1 VKGFVSEKMSVNHYI
16 GVVCGVPESSFLTIN
31 LLRSD
36 INNPKR
42 QAMIVEEILG
52 LIFNFWTGLAILT
65 IVALKS
71 SVKFVPQN
79 RAFVV
84 ERFGKYTRTME
95 AGLNFLFPFIDK
107 VMYDQSLK
115 EHAFDVPSQAAITKD
130 NISLVVDGVLY
141 IKLVDPYKA
150 SYGVDR
156 YIYAVTQLAQTTMRS
171 EIGKIDL
178 DKTFE
183 ERESLNTQIVNAI
196 NVASAPWGVQVM
208 RYEIKDIEPPRTI
221 LDAMERQMKAEREK
235 RATILE
241 SEGERQSVINVAEGA
256 KRSQVLAAE
265 ADKAE
270 QILRAEGE
278 AQAIIAVADAQAKAL
293 ETVGK
298 VANTDEG
305 QKAVQLE
312 LADKAI
318 SAKHAI
324 AKDST
329 VVLLPD
335 DNSNAASI
343 VAEAMTIINTLNSD
357 KTITQKPGTQ

>member
-1 VKGFVSEKMSVNHYI
+1 MGADE
-16 GVVCGVPESSFLTIN
+16 
-31 LLRSD
+31 LL
-36 INNPKR
+36 
-42 QAMIVEEILG
+42 AV
-52 LIFNFWTGLAILT
+52 IFNFWTGLAVLIIIL
-65 IVALKS
+65 VKS
-71 SVKFVPQN
+71 SIKFVPQN

-84 ERFGKYTRTME
+84 ERFGKYNKTMV
-95 AGLNFLFPFIDK
+95 AGLNLLFPFIDK
-107 VMYDQSLK
+107 VAYDQSLK

-141 IKLVDPYKA
+141 LKLLDAYKA
-150 SYGVDR
+150 SYGVDN
-156 YIYAVTQLAQTTMRS
+156 YVYAVSQLAQTTMRS

-183 ERESLNTQIVNAI
+183 ERESLNINIVNAI
-196 NVASAPWGVQVM
+196 NMASEPWGVQVM

-241 SEGERQSVINVAEGA
+241 SEGNRQSAINVAQGA
-256 KRSQVLAAE
+256 KQAQVLAAE

-293 ETVGK
+293 DTVGQ
-298 VANTDEG
+298 VANTVEG
-305 QKAVQLE
+305 QKAIQLD

-329 VVLLPD
+329 VVLLPES
-335 DNSNAASI
+335 NSSAANV
-343 VAEAMTIINTLNSD
+343 VAEAMTIINTLNSE
-357 KTITQKPGTQ
+357 KAAS

>member
-1 VKGFVSEKMSVNHYI
+1 MIIEEVL
-16 GVVCGVPESSFLTIN
+16 GVL
-31 LLRSD
+31 
-36 INNPKR
+36 
-42 QAMIVEEILG
+42 
-52 LIFNFWTGLAILT
+52 FNFWTGLAIL
-65 IVALKS
+65 IVVLVKFS
-71 SVKFVPQN
+71 IKFVPQN
-79 RAFVV
+79 RAYVV
-84 ERFGKYTRTME
+84 ERFGKYNKTMV
-95 AGLNFLFPFIDK
+95 AGLNMLFPFIDK
-107 VMYDQSLK
+107 VAYDQSLK

-141 IKLVDPYKA
+141 LKLLDPYKA
-150 SYGVDR
+150 SYGVDD
-156 YIYAVTQLAQTTMRS
+156 YVYAVSQLAQTTMRS

-183 ERESLNTQIVNAI
+183 ERESLNVNIVNAI
-196 NVASAPWGVQVM
+196 NMASEPWGVQVM

-241 SEGERQSVINVAEGA
+241 SEGHRQSAINVAEGA
-256 KRSQVLAAE
+256 KQAQVLAAE

-278 AQAIIAVADAQAKAL
+278 AQAIIAVANAQANAL
-293 ETVGK
+293 ATVGK
-298 VANTDEG
+298 VANTVDG
-305 QKAVQLE
+305 QKAIQLN

-318 SAKHAI
+318 EAKRAI

-335 DNSNAASI
+335 STNNAANV

-357 KTITQKPGTQ
+357 KTITK